1 MNILVTGATGFV
13 GRAIIK
19 KLLSHG
25 SHQITALTRKS
36 SSMLAHGVEKI
47 IVDTIDGTT
56 DYKGQLSEFE
66 CIIHLAARVHRFKDN
81 HEESY
86 PAYKALNYDGT
97 LHLARHAARSGVKR
111 FIYLSSIKVNGES
124 TSEGH
129 PFRADDIPKPYD
141 SYAKS
146 KYEAECALLSL
157 STDSS
162 FETVIIRPP
171 LVYGPGVKANFYKLM
186 QLIHKGYPL
195 PFGSIHNLRSLVSL
209 ENLVDLISVC
219 IDHPDAANE
228 TFLISDGKDIST
240 SDLVKIIAQAMG
252 RPDRQFN
259 IPSSWLNSAAALFG
273 KIDVANR
280 LLGNLQVNIEKTQ
293 KILNWQPVITL
304 EDAIKLTTAD
314 YLRSTSP

>member
-1 MNILVTGATGFV
+1 MNILVTGATGFI

-19 KLLSHG
+19 ELLSHG
-25 SHQITALTRKS
+25 SHQITALTRKNS
-36 SSMLAHGVEKI
+36 STLTDGVDKI

-56 DYKGQLSEFE
+56 DYKDQLSGFE

-81 HEESY
+81 QEESY

-97 LHLARHAARSGVKR
+97 LHLARHAAASGVKR

-129 PFRADDIPKPYD
+129 PFRADDIPNPHD

-146 KYEAECALLSL
+146 KYEAERALLSL
-157 STDSS
+157 SASS
-162 FETVIIRPP
+162 PIETVIIRPP

-186 QLIHKGYPL
+186 QLIHRGYPL

-209 ENLVDLISVC
+209 DNLVDLITVC

-228 TFLISDGKDIST
+228 IFLVSDGEDIST
-240 SDLVKIIAQAMG
+240 HELVKVIAQSMG
-252 RPDRQFN
+252 QPDRQFK
-259 IPSSWLNSAAALFG
+259 IPCSWLTFAAALFR
-273 KIDVANR
+273 KNDVARR
-280 LLGNLQVNIEKTQ
+280 LVGNLQVNIEKTQ
-293 KILNWQPVITL
+293 KTLGWQPTVTIK
-304 EDAIKLTTAD
+304 DAIKSTTAD
-314 YLRSTSP
+314 YLRGTSP

>member
-1 MNILVTGATGFV
+1 MNILVTGATGFI
-13 GRAIIK
+13 GHAIIK
-19 KLLSHG
+19 QLLLSG

-36 SSMLAHGVEKI
+36 SSKLPDGIDKI
-47 IVDTIDGTT
+47 IVDTIDGSTE
-56 DYKGQLSEFE
+56 YKDQLSAFE

-129 PFRADDIPKPYD
+129 PFSADDVPKPYD

-146 KYEAECALLSL
+146 KYQAECALLSL
-157 STDSS
+157 PTGSS

-171 LVYGPGVKANFYKLM
+171 LVYGPGVKANFHKLM
-186 QLIHKGYPL
+186 QFIHKGYPL

-209 ENLVDLISVC
+209 DNLVDLISVC
-219 IDHPDAANE
+219 IDHPNAANE
-228 TFLISDGKDIST
+228 IFLVSDGKDIST
-240 SDLVKIIAQAMG
+240 SELGKIIAQAMG

-259 IPSSWLNSAAALFG
+259 IPSNWLNSAAALFG
-273 KIDVANR
+273 KSDVANR
-280 LLGNLQVNIEKTQ
+280 LIGNLQVNIEKTQ
-293 KILNWQPVITL
+293 KTLSWQPVITL
-304 EDAIKLTTAD
+304 EDAIKLTATD
-314 YLRSTSP
+314 YVRNTSP